1 MAIPAHFIDELAAR
15 CDIADVVADYVP
27 LTRKGGS
34 LWGCCPFHS
43 ERTPSFHVVPE
54 RQMYKCFGCGKGGGV
69 INFIMEMENLSY
81 PDAVR
86 FLAKRAGLE
95 VPEDREGSGAF
106 RRRRERLL
114 ELNREA
120 ARFFHASLR
129 SPEGR
134 AGVDYLF
141 GRRKLSKATVTRFGL
156 GMAPEGWDN
165 LITAM
170 VAKGYEKSDL
180 LTAGLAVR
188 SKEGRVYDRFRN
200 RVMFPIIDLRGDV
213 IGFGGRVLDDSS
225 PKYLNS
231 PDTPVFNKGRNLF
244 ALNIAKKSRL
254 GRIILT
260 EGYMD
265 TISLHQ
271 AGFDCAVASLGTALT
286 SEHAQLLSRYT
297 KEVVIAYDGD
307 GAGVSAAQRAIPI
320 LEKTGMKVRVLRM
333 KGAKDPDEFIK
344 QYGPEAFAK
353 LLDQSENHI
362 EYRIDQVKAKY
373 DLTDDAQRVEF
384 LKEAVEVVAG
394 LHSPGGREVYGA
406 RCAELAGISA
416 ETMAQEVRRERSR
429 RARKEQKQQE
439 RRDLTPTVQLQP
451 KERTLRYENLHSARA
466 EEGVVRLV
474 LLDPELFRR
483 TGSLTPEAFSS
494 PLLGKTY
501 RLLRERW
508 EGGLAVQ
515 LSALAGELEPE
526 EMNCLTGIVQR
537 PESLQ
542 NGAAAMSD
550 YIEII
555 QDEAEKR
562 SLPGDRDALRVL
574 QKKLLEKKA
583 YGGYAH
589 E

>member
-1 MAIPAHFIDELAAR
+1 MAIPAQFIDELMAR

-69 INFIMEMENLSY
+69 INFIMEIENLSY

-95 VPEDREGSGAF
+95 VPEERGDGGF
-106 RRRRERLL
+106 RKRRERLL
-114 ELNREA
+114 ALNKEA
-120 ARFFHASLR
+120 ARYFHSVPH
-129 SPEGR
+129 SPAGR

-141 GRRKLSKATVTRFGL
+141 GKRRLPKATVTRFGL
-156 GMAPEGWDN
+156 GMAPDGWDK
-165 LITAM
+165 LITEM
-170 VAKGYEKSDL
+170 KSKGYEKSEL
-180 LTAGLAVR
+180 LEAGLVVL

-213 IGFGGRVLDDSS
+213 IGFGGRVLDDST

-231 PDTPVFNKGRNLF
+231 PDTPIFNKGRNLF
-244 ALNIAKKSRL
+244 ALNIAKKTRL

-265 TISLHQ
+265 TLSLHQ

-286 SEHAQLLSRYT
+286 GDHAQLLARYT

-307 GAGVSAAQRAIPI
+307 GAGVSAAQRAIGL
-320 LEKTGMKVRVLRM
+320 LEKTGMKVPVLRM
-333 KGAKDPDEFIK
+333 KGAKDPDEFIGK
-344 QYGPEAFAK
+344 YGAEAFAK

-362 EYRIDQVKAKY
+362 EYRIDQVKGKY

-384 LKEAVEVVAG
+384 LKEAVPILAQ
-394 LHSPGGREVYGA
+394 LPSPAEREIYGA
-406 RCAELAGISA
+406 RCAELAGVSA
-416 ETMAQEVRRERSR
+416 EVVTQEVKRERSR
-429 RARKEQKQQE
+429 LSWKAKKQQE

-451 KERTLRYENLHSARA
+451 KERALRYDNIRSARA
-466 EEGVVRLV
+466 EEGVLRLV
-474 LLDPELFRR
+474 VLDPELF
-483 TGSLTPEAFSS
+483 GSAAVLEPEHFSA
-494 PLLGKTY
+494 PLLGKVFG
-501 RLLRERW
+501 LLRARW
-508 EGGLAVQ
+508 ISGLSVSLA
-515 LSALAGELEPE
+515 ALAGELEPA
-526 EMNCLTGIVQR
+526 EMSHLSGVLTQ

-542 NGAAAMSD
+542 NGARAMRD

-555 QDEAEKR
+555 ETEAEKR
-562 SLPGDRDALRVL
+562 RLAGESEELLAM

-583 YGGYAH
+583 YGG
-589 E
+589 

>member
-1 MAIPAHFIDELAAR
+1 MAIPAQFIDELMAR

-86 FLAKRAGLE
+86 FLAKRAGLT
-95 VPEDREGSGAF
+95 VPEERGDGSF
-106 RRRRERLL
+106 RKKRERLL
-114 ELNREA
+114 ALNKEA
-120 ARFFHASLR
+120 ARYFHSVLH
-129 SPEGR
+129 SPAGQ
-134 AGVDYLF
+134 AGVEYLF
-141 GRRKLSKATVTRFGL
+141 GKRRLSKATVTRFGL
-156 GMAPEGWDN
+156 GMAPEGWDK

-170 VAKGYEKSDL
+170 AAKGYEKGEL
-180 LTAGLAVR
+180 LEAGLVVR

-213 IGFGGRVLDDSS
+213 IGFGGRVLDDST

-244 ALNIAKKSRL
+244 ALNIAKKTRL

-265 TISLHQ
+265 TLSLHQ

-286 SEHAQLLSRYT
+286 ADHAQLLARYT

-307 GAGVSAAQRAIPI
+307 GAGVSAAQRAIGL

-333 KGAKDPDEFIK
+333 KGAKDPDEFIGK
-344 QYGPEAFAK
+344 YGPEAFAK

-362 EYRIDQVKAKY
+362 EYRIDQVKGKY

-384 LKEAVEVVAG
+384 LKEAVPVLAQ
-394 LHSPGGREVYGA
+394 LPSPAEREIYGA
-406 RCAELAGISA
+406 RCAELAGVTA
-416 ETMAQEVRRERSR
+416 EVVAQEVKRERSR
-429 RARKEQKQQE
+429 LSWKAKKQQE
-439 RRDLTPTVQLQP
+439 RKDLTPAVQRQP
-451 KERTLRYENLHSARA
+451 KERALRYDNIRSAGA
-466 EEGVVRLV
+466 EEGVLRLV
-474 LLDPELFRR
+474 ILDPELF
-483 TGSLTPEAFSS
+483 GSAALLEPEHFSS
-494 PLLGKTY
+494 PLLG
-501 RLLRERW
+501 RVFGLLRARW
-508 EGGLAVQ
+508 TEGLTVSLA
-515 LSALAGELEPE
+515 ALAGELEPA
-526 EMNCLTGIVQR
+526 EMSHLSGVLTQ

-542 NGAAAMSD
+542 NGAQAMRD

-555 QDEAEKR
+555 ENEAGKR
-562 SLPGDRDALRVL
+562 RLEGDKDALLAV
-574 QKKLLEKKA
+574 QKKLLEKKG
-583 YGGYAH
+583 YGG
-589 E
+589 

>member
-1 MAIPAHFIDELAAR
+1 MAIPAQFIDELMAR

-69 INFIMEMENLSY
+69 INFIMEIENLSY

-95 VPEDREGSGAF
+95 VPEEHGDGGF
-106 RRRRERLL
+106 RKRRERLL
-114 ELNREA
+114 ALNKEA
-120 ARFFHASLR
+120 ARYFHSVLH
-129 SPEGR
+129 SPAGR

-141 GRRKLSKATVTRFGL
+141 GKRRLSKATVTRFGL
-156 GMAPEGWDN
+156 GMAPDGWDK
-165 LITAM
+165 LITEM
-170 VAKGYEKSDL
+170 KSKGYEKSEL
-180 LTAGLAVR
+180 LEAGLVVL

-213 IGFGGRVLDDSS
+213 IGFGGRVLDDST

-231 PDTPVFNKGRNLF
+231 PDTPIFNKGRNLF
-244 ALNIAKKSRL
+244 ALNIAKKNRL

-265 TISLHQ
+265 TLSLHQ

-286 SEHAQLLSRYT
+286 GDHAQLLARYT

-307 GAGVSAAQRAIPI
+307 GAGVSAAQRAIGL

-333 KGAKDPDEFIK
+333 KGAKDPDEFIGK
-344 QYGPEAFAK
+344 YGAEAFAK

-362 EYRIDQVKAKY
+362 EYRIDQVKGKY

-384 LKEAVEVVAG
+384 LKEAVPILAQ
-394 LHSPGGREVYGA
+394 LPSPAEREIYGA
-406 RCAELAGISA
+406 RCAELAGVSA
-416 ETMAQEVRRERSR
+416 EVVTQEVKRERSR
-429 RARKEQKQQE
+429 LSWKAKKQKE

-451 KERTLRYENLHSARA
+451 KERALRYDNIRSARA
-466 EEGVVRLV
+466 EEGVLRLV
-474 LLDPELFRR
+474 VLDPELF
-483 TGSLTPEAFSS
+483 GSAAVLEPEHFSA
-494 PLLGKTY
+494 PLLGKVFG
-501 RLLRERW
+501 LLRARW
-508 EGGLAVQ
+508 ISGLSVSLA
-515 LSALAGELEPE
+515 ALAGELEPA
-526 EMNCLTGIVQR
+526 EMSHLSGVLTQ

-542 NGAAAMSD
+542 NGARAMRD

-555 QDEAEKR
+555 ETEAEKR
-562 SLPGDRDALRVL
+562 RLAGESEELLAM

-583 YGGYAH
+583 YGG
-589 E
+589 

>member
-1 MAIPAHFIDELAAR
+1 MAIPAQFIDELMAR

-69 INFIMEMENLSY
+69 INFIMEIENLSY

-95 VPEDREGSGAF
+95 VPEEHGDGGF
-106 RRRRERLL
+106 RKRRERLL
-114 ELNREA
+114 ALNKEA
-120 ARFFHASLR
+120 ARYFHSVLH
-129 SPEGR
+129 SPAGR

-141 GRRKLSKATVTRFGL
+141 GKRRLSKATVTRFGL
-156 GMAPEGWDN
+156 GMAPDGWDK
-165 LITAM
+165 LITEM
-170 VAKGYEKSDL
+170 KSKGYEKSEL
-180 LTAGLAVR
+180 LEAGLVVL

-213 IGFGGRVLDDSS
+213 IGFGGRVLDDST

-231 PDTPVFNKGRNLF
+231 PDTPIFNKGRNLF
-244 ALNIAKKSRL
+244 ALNIAKKNRL

-265 TISLHQ
+265 TLSLHQ

-286 SEHAQLLSRYT
+286 GDHAQLLARYT

-307 GAGVSAAQRAIPI
+307 GAGVSAAQRAIGL

-333 KGAKDPDEFIK
+333 KGAKDPDEFIGK
-344 QYGPEAFAK
+344 YGAEAFAK

-362 EYRIDQVKAKY
+362 EYRIDQVKGKY

-384 LKEAVEVVAG
+384 LKEAVPILAQ
-394 LHSPGGREVYGA
+394 LPSPAEREIYGA
-406 RCAELAGISA
+406 RCAELAGVSA
-416 ETMAQEVRRERSR
+416 EAVTQEDKRERSR
-429 RARKEQKQQE
+429 RRWKAKKQKE

-451 KERTLRYENLHSARA
+451 KERALRYDNIRSARA
-466 EEGVVRLV
+466 EEGVLRLV
-474 LLDPELFRR
+474 VLDPELF
-483 TGSLTPEAFSS
+483 GSAAVLEPEHFSA
-494 PLLGKTY
+494 PLLGKVFG
-501 RLLRERW
+501 LLRARW
-508 EGGLAVQ
+508 TSGLSVSLA
-515 LSALAGELEPE
+515 ALAGELEPA
-526 EMNCLTGIVQR
+526 EMSHLSGVLTQ

-542 NGAAAMSD
+542 NGARAMRD

-555 QDEAEKR
+555 ETEAEKR
-562 SLPGDRDALRVL
+562 RLAGESEELLAM

-583 YGGYAH
+583 YGG
-589 E
+589 

>member
-1 MAIPAHFIDELAAR
+1 MAIPAQFIDELMAR

-69 INFIMEMENLSY
+69 INFIMEIENLSY

-86 FLAKRAGLE
+86 FLAKRAGLQ
-95 VPEDREGSGAF
+95 VPEERGDGGF
-106 RRRRERLL
+106 RKKRERLL
-114 ELNREA
+114 ALNKEA
-120 ARFFHASLR
+120 ARYFHSVLH
-129 SPEGR
+129 SPAGQ
-134 AGVDYLF
+134 AGVEYLF
-141 GRRKLSKATVTRFGL
+141 GKRKLSKATVTRFGL
-156 GMAPEGWDN
+156 GMAPEGWDK

-170 VAKGYEKSDL
+170 SAKGYEKSEL
-180 LTAGLAVR
+180 LEAGLVVR

-213 IGFGGRVLDDSS
+213 IGFGGRVLDDST

-244 ALNIAKKSRL
+244 ALNIAKKTRL

-265 TISLHQ
+265 TLSLHQ

-286 SEHAQLLSRYT
+286 PDHAQLLSRYT

-307 GAGVSAAQRAIPI
+307 GAGVSAAQRAIGL

-333 KGAKDPDEFIK
+333 KGAKDPDEFIGK
-344 QYGPEAFAK
+344 YGSEAFAK

-362 EYRIDQVKAKY
+362 EYRIDQVKGKY

-384 LKEAVEVVAG
+384 LKEAVPILAQ
-394 LHSPGGREVYGA
+394 LPSPAEREIYGA
-406 RCAELAGISA
+406 RCAEMAGVTA
-416 ETMAQEVRRERSR
+416 EVVAQEIKQERSR
-429 RARKEQKQQE
+429 LSWKAKKQQE
-439 RRDLTPTVQLQP
+439 RRDLTPAVQLQP
-451 KERTLRYENLHSARA
+451 KERALRYDNLRSARA
-466 EEGVVRLV
+466 EEGVLRLV
-474 LLDPELFRR
+474 ILDPELF
-483 TGSLTPEAFSS
+483 GSAAALSPEHFSA
-494 PLLGKTY
+494 PLLGKVF

-508 EGGLAVQ
+508 TNGLTVSLA
-515 LSALAGELEPE
+515 ALAGELEPT
-526 EMNCLTGIVQR
+526 EMSHLSGVLTQ

-542 NGAAAMSD
+542 NGARAMRD

-555 QDEAEKR
+555 ETEAEKR
-562 SLPGDRDALRVL
+562 RLAGESEELLAM

-583 YGGYAH
+583 YGG
-589 E
+589 

>member
-1 MAIPAHFIDELAAR
+1 MAIPAQFIDELMAR

-69 INFIMEMENLSY
+69 INFIMEIENLSY

-95 VPEDREGSGAF
+95 VPEERGDGGF
-106 RRRRERLL
+106 RKRRERLL
-114 ELNREA
+114 ALNKEA
-120 ARFFHASLR
+120 ARYFHSVLH
-129 SPEGR
+129 SPAGR

-141 GRRKLSKATVTRFGL
+141 GKRRLSKATVTRFGL
-156 GMAPEGWDN
+156 GMAPDGWDK
-165 LITAM
+165 LITEM
-170 VAKGYEKSDL
+170 KSKGYEKSEL
-180 LTAGLAVR
+180 LEAGLVVL

-213 IGFGGRVLDDSS
+213 IGFGGRVLDDST

-231 PDTPVFNKGRNLF
+231 PDPPIFNKGRNLF
-244 ALNIAKKSRL
+244 ALNIAKKTRL

-265 TISLHQ
+265 TLSLHQ

-286 SEHAQLLSRYT
+286 GDHAQLLARYT

-307 GAGVSAAQRAIPI
+307 GAGVSAAQRAIGL

-333 KGAKDPDEFIK
+333 KGAKDPDEFIGK
-344 QYGPEAFAK
+344 YGAEAFAK

-362 EYRIDQVKAKY
+362 EYRIDQVKGKY

-384 LKEAVEVVAG
+384 LKEAVPILAQ
-394 LHSPGGREVYGA
+394 LPSPAEREIYGA
-406 RCAELAGISA
+406 RCAELAGVSA
-416 ETMAQEVRRERSR
+416 EVVTQEVKRERSR
-429 RARKEQKQQE
+429 LSWKAKKQKE

-451 KERTLRYENLHSARA
+451 KERALRYDNIRSARA
-466 EEGVVRLV
+466 EEGVLRLV
-474 LLDPELFRR
+474 VLDPELF
-483 TGSLTPEAFSS
+483 GSAAVLEPEHFSA
-494 PLLGKTY
+494 PLLGKVFG
-501 RLLRERW
+501 LLRARW
-508 EGGLAVQ
+508 ISGLSVSLA
-515 LSALAGELEPE
+515 ALAGELEPA
-526 EMNCLTGIVQR
+526 EMSHLSGVLTQ

-542 NGAAAMSD
+542 NGARAMRD

-555 QDEAEKR
+555 ETEAEKR
-562 SLPGDRDALRVL
+562 RLAGESEELLAM

-583 YGGYAH
+583 YGG
-589 E
+589 

>member
-1 MAIPAHFIDELAAR
+1 MAIPAQFIDELMAR

-69 INFIMEMENLSY
+69 INFIMEIENLSY

-95 VPEDREGSGAF
+95 VPEERGDGGF
-106 RRRRERLL
+106 RKRRERLL
-114 ELNREA
+114 ALNKEA
-120 ARFFHASLR
+120 ARYFHSVLH
-129 SPEGR
+129 SPAGR

-141 GRRKLSKATVTRFGL
+141 GKRRLSKATVTRFGL
-156 GMAPEGWDN
+156 GMAPDGWDK
-165 LITAM
+165 LITEM
-170 VAKGYEKSDL
+170 KSKGYEKSEL
-180 LTAGLAVR
+180 LEAGLVVL

-213 IGFGGRVLDDSS
+213 IGFGGRVLDDST

-231 PDTPVFNKGRNLF
+231 PDTPIFNKGRNLF
-244 ALNIAKKSRL
+244 ALNIAKKTRL

-265 TISLHQ
+265 TLSLHQ

-286 SEHAQLLSRYT
+286 GDHAQLLARYT

-307 GAGVSAAQRAIPI
+307 GAGVSAAQRAIGL

-333 KGAKDPDEFIK
+333 KGAKDPDEFIGK
-344 QYGPEAFAK
+344 YGAEAFAK

-362 EYRIDQVKAKY
+362 EYRIDQVKGKY

-384 LKEAVEVVAG
+384 LKEAIPILAQ
-394 LHSPGGREVYGA
+394 LPSPAEREIYGA
-406 RCAELAGISA
+406 RCAELAGVSA
-416 ETMAQEVRRERSR
+416 EVVTQEVKRERSR
-429 RARKEQKQQE
+429 LSWKAKKQKE

-451 KERTLRYENLHSARA
+451 KERALRYDNIRSARA
-466 EEGVVRLV
+466 EEGVLRLV
-474 LLDPELFRR
+474 VLDPELF
-483 TGSLTPEAFSS
+483 GSAAVLEPEHFSA
-494 PLLGKTY
+494 PLLGKVFG
-501 RLLRERW
+501 LLRARW
-508 EGGLAVQ
+508 ISGLSVSLA
-515 LSALAGELEPE
+515 ALAGELEPA
-526 EMNCLTGIVQR
+526 EMSHLSGVLTQ

-542 NGAAAMSD
+542 NGARAMRD

-555 QDEAEKR
+555 ETEAEKR
-562 SLPGDRDALRVL
+562 RLAGESEELLAM

-583 YGGYAH
+583 YGG
-589 E
+589 

>member
-1 MAIPAHFIDELAAR
+1 MAIPAQFIDELMAR

-69 INFIMEMENLSY
+69 INFIMEIENLSY
-81 PDAVR
+81 LDAVR
-86 FLAKRAGLE
+86 FLAKRAGLQ
-95 VPEDREGSGAF
+95 VPEERGDGSF
-106 RRRRERLL
+106 RKKRERLL
-114 ELNREA
+114 ALNKEA
-120 ARFFHASLR
+120 ARYFHSVLH
-129 SPEGR
+129 SPAGQ
-134 AGVDYLF
+134 AGVAYLF
-141 GRRKLSKATVTRFGL
+141 GKRKLSKATVTRFGL
-156 GMAPEGWDN
+156 GMAPEGWDK

-170 VAKGYEKSDL
+170 AAKGYEKSDL
-180 LTAGLAVR
+180 LEAGLVVR

-213 IGFGGRVLDDSS
+213 IGFGGRVLDDST

-244 ALNIAKKSRL
+244 ALNIAKKTRL

-265 TISLHQ
+265 TLSLHQ

-286 SEHAQLLSRYT
+286 PDHAQLLSRYT

-307 GAGVSAAQRAIPI
+307 GAGVSAAQRAIGL

-333 KGAKDPDEFIK
+333 KGAKDPDEFIGK
-344 QYGPEAFAK
+344 YGPEAFAK

-362 EYRIDQVKAKY
+362 EYRIDQVKGKY

-384 LKEAVEVVAG
+384 LKEAVPILAQLPSPAEREIYGTRCAEMAGVTAEVVA
-394 LHSPGGREVYGA
+394 
-406 RCAELAGISA
+406 
-416 ETMAQEVRRERSR
+416 QEVKRERSR
-429 RARKEQKQQE
+429 LSWKAKKQQE
-439 RRDLTPTVQLQP
+439 RRDLTPAVQLQP
-451 KERTLRYENLHSARA
+451 KERALRYDNIRSARA
-466 EEGVVRLV
+466 EEGVLRLV
-474 LLDPELFRR
+474 ILDPELF
-483 TGSLTPEAFSS
+483 GSAAALEPEHFSA
-494 PLLGKTY
+494 PLLGKVFG
-501 RLLRERW
+501 LLRERW
-508 EGGLAVQ
+508 INGLTVSLA
-515 LSALAGELEPE
+515 ALAGELEPA
-526 EMNCLTGIVQR
+526 EMSHLSGVLTQ

-542 NGAAAMSD
+542 NGARAMRD

-555 QDEAEKR
+555 ETEAEKR
-562 SLPGDRDALRVL
+562 RLAGESEELLAM

-583 YGGYAH
+583 YGG
-589 E
+589 